1 MDIRTGILAED
12 LSVREAHQAAADQE
26 AALAT
31 LERAAG
37 YKHVIEE
44 SDNGQTY
51 LLMATPN

>member
-12 LSVREAHQAAADQE
+12 LSAREAHQAASDHE

-37 YKHVIEE
+37 YRHVVAEGG
-44 SDNGQTY
+44 NGQQF
-51 LLMATPN
+51 LLMATPD

>member
-12 LSVREAHQAAADQE
+12 LSAREAHQAAADQE

>member
-12 LSVREAHQAAADQE
+12 LSAREAHQAAADQE

-37 YKHVIEE
+37 YKHVVAE
-44 SDNGQTY
+44 DNNGQQF
-51 LLMATPN
+51 LLMAKPD